1 MTVLTEFKE
10 IAAEVSNLPRITV
23 HNWQEQDSNLSSQ
36 VVKGVGSWWG
46 RGGRPK
52 ERLKGG
58 LWGSQ
63 LDAVEVFEHGSNM
76 TGFINSRKIFWRHCG
91 SLCYKSL
98 ICLLSLGRS
107 SVLLWSRPHSQLLQP
122 DHALRDLFICL
133 PLTGL
138 WVPGRPGFIYSSWY
152 FPGLAQGLTHRRS
165 ITADLKNQQTN

>member
-10 IAAEVSNLPRITV
+10 IAAERLATCQGSQFITDRSKIRT
-23 HNWQEQDSNLSSQ
+23 WSP
-36 VVKGVGSWWG
+36 GGWGCWWG

-107 SVLLWSRPHSQLLQP
+107 SVLLWSLPHSQLLQP

-138 WVPGRPGFIYSSWY
+138 
-152 FPGLAQGLTHRRS
+152 
-165 ITADLKNQQTN
+165 